1 LIFRTKTGTVVTAA
15 VGNGHATFGLRVFML
30 ALKALA
36 IFNSLRLIWVPG
48 HCGIAENEKVDA
60 LAKQVSASYFT
71 GPEPSVGISK
81 AWTVHEQ
88 NRMWQEL
95 SGNRQAKYLLHGF
108 DLARA

>member
-1 LIFRTKTGTVVTAA
+1 
-15 VGNGHATFGLRVFML
+15 
-30 ALKALA
+30 
-36 IFNSLRLIWVPG
+36 
-48 HCGIAENEKVDA
+48 VDA

-108 DLARA
+108 DLARAWYALRLSRKDLRILAGILTDHAGLNQHLYIMGVSQGGNSQNILGQF